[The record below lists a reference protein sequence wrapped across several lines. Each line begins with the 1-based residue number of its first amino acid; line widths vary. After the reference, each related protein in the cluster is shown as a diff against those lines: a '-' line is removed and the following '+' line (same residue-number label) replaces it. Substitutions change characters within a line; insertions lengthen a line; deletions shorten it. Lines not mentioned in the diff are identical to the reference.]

1 VEILNKFLAYIAGF
15 SIAGVALAWVIL
27 VDLKQ
32 DTEGKLYF
40 GYFGLF
46 ISVICTVPYI
56 LTAYILFKTNQ
67 AGHQA
72 PLWFMLI
79 SAASLLMA
87 MYCWA
92 EYILTKGFF
101 TDEGIGFQSAWNG
114 KRYYEWS
121 ELTYLAFNKNMMWF
135 IFEFEDGGKIRI
147 SMSMGGVPALFEKL
161 EALSIIPTS
170 EAM

>member
-1 VEILNKFLAYIAGF
+1 VEILNKFLAYLAGF

-27 VDLKQ
+27 VDHKQ

>member
-1 VEILNKFLAYIAGF
+1 MEILNKFLLYLAGS
-15 SIAGVALAWVIL
+15 SIAGIALSWVML
-27 VDLKQ
+27 VDHKQ

-46 ISVICTVPYI
+46 ISVICTVPYVF
-56 LTAYILFKTNQ
+56 TAYALFKTDQ

-79 SAASLLMA
+79 SAASMLLA

-121 ELTYLAFNKNMMWF
+121 ELTYMMWF
-135 IFEFEDGGKIRI
+135 IFEFEDGGKIHISI
-147 SMSMGGVPALFEKL
+147 SMSGVPELFEKL

-170 EAM
+170 KAM